1 MISLDMK
8 IGWLMFLK
16 TWRFK
21 VYWFEFLQLM
31 REDEAT
37 LGKITKPRRPKTV
50 VLCPTRE
57 LSEQVLLLLLL
68 LFSLFTKISCCSRTS

>member
-21 VYWFEFLQLM
+21 VYWFDFLQLM

-37 LGKITKPRRPKTV
+37 LGKMTKPRRPRTV
-50 VLCPTRE
+50 VLVR
-57 LSEQVLLLLLL
+57 
-68 LFSLFTKISCCSRTS
+68 